1 MGILHQ
7 ELNLKCLL
15 LLLILNLCTL
25 NVSEETQTLES
36 EALALYSISSYW
48 QNKPTSWVGSDPCGN
63 NWVGLNCSNRHI
75 IKIILPGLNI
85 SGTLSEDIQNLT
97 ELVILD
103 LSSNKGL
110 GGPIPRTIGNLV
122 KLQRLILTGCRFT
135 GSIPPELGM
144 LASLRFLSVGSNRLN
159 GSIPSEIGNLTL
171 LVWFDITR
179 NKISGSLPI
188 SDGTNL
194 GLDLLTKCQHFHF
207 GRNNLSGSIPAEL
220 FHSEMVLKHMLFD
233 HNQFTGSIPPT
244 LGLVTTIKALR
255 LDRNGLS
262 GAVPSNLNNLTI
274 LGELQI
280 NDNQLSGSLP
290 NLTGMNALAYVDMSN
305 NSFDQSDIP
314 PWFSTLMNLTTLKL
328 NNLQISGVLP
338 TSLFSIPSLQAVH
351 LRHNLINGT
360 LDLGSAPS
368 TNLTLVDVRENRIQT
383 MANVPNRGNLNIQ
396 LDGNFYCNQ
405 PGASAQYCNVPPPP
419 NPSSYVTP
427 SPNCGNLVCP
437 SDQKESPKCSCSYPF
452 EGTLV
457 FKFIA
462 FSNMYTNFTY
472 YTLLEVGLIKIFQQF
487 QLPAIPILQD
497 PRMDEYDYFD
507 IDLSIFPSNTDRFSQ
522 AEVAQLTNLFTN
534 TTFSQPDPY
543 GPYYLEAVPYPTFH
557 EAVSKSNRVPAIVGG
572 VIGGFAAAAL
582 IVGLLIFALC
592 QRRKAR
598 KAKELSQGFAG
609 VWTTS
614 GSGSDIPQLKGSRLF
629 TFEELK
635 KCTNNFAESSILGS
649 GGYGR
654 VYRGLLD
661 QGKLVAVKRAQ
672 EGSLQGG
679 QEFKTEIEMLSRVH
693 HRNLVSLV
701 GFCLDQNE
709 QILVYEYIPNGTLRD
724 SLSGKSGVYL
734 DWKKRLRVAL
744 GAARG
749 LTYLHELANPRIIHR
764 DVKSNNILLDHH
776 LHAKVSDFGLC
787 KPLSDDKKG
796 CVTTQV
802 KGTMGY
808 LDPEYYTTQHLTE
821 KSDVYSFGVVLLEI
835 VTARKPLE
843 RGRYV
848 VREVRNAIGR
858 SRDLQGL
865 NELLDP
871 GICHNGSLTGVKRY
885 IDLALK
891 CVEESSSER
900 PCMSEVAKEIEN
912 IMVLAGMNPNI
923 ASETTSASF
932 GAANK
937 NFNSD
942 DDASFEYSG
951 EPYSL
956 RTVLPK

>member
-1 MGILHQ
+1 MGFLHQ

-15 LLLILNLCTL
+15 LLLNLNFCTL
-25 NVSEETQTLES
+25 NVSAETQTTTS

-63 NWVGLNCSNRHI
+63 NWVGLNCSNLHI
-75 IKIILPGLNI
+75 KKIILPGLNI
-85 SGTLSEDIQNLT
+85 KGTLSEDIQNLT
-97 ELVILD
+97 ELVHLD
-103 LSSNKGL
+103 LSSNRGL
-110 GGPIPRTIGNLV
+110 GGQIPRTIGNLV
-122 KLQRLILTGCRFT
+122 KLRRFFS

-144 LASLRFLSVGSNRLN
+144 LKSLIFLSVGSNRLN
-159 GSIPSEIGNLTL
+159 GSIPREIGNLTSL
-171 LVWFDITR
+171 FFFDITW
-179 NKISGSLPI
+179 NNISGSIPI
-188 SDGTNL
+188 SNGINL
-194 GLDLLTKCQHFHF
+194 GLDLLTECQHLHF
-207 GRNNLSGSIPAEL
+207 GNNNLSGSIPAEL
-220 FHSEMVLKHMLFD
+220 FHSEMILDHVLFD
-233 HNQFTGSIPPT
+233 HNQFTGRIPPT
-244 LGLVTTIKALR
+244 LGLVTTITALR
-255 LDRNGLS
+255 LDRNRLTE
-262 GAVPSNLNNLTI
+262 AVPSNLNNLTI

-280 NDNQLSGSLP
+280 NDNQLSGPLP

-305 NSFDQSDIP
+305 NLFDQSHIP

-328 NNLQISGVLP
+328 NNLLISGVLP
-338 TSLFSIPSLQAVH
+338 TSLFSIPSMQAVQ
-351 LRHNLINGT
+351 LRFNLINGT
-360 LDLGSAPS
+360 LDLGSELS

-383 MANVPNRGNLNIQ
+383 MANVPNRDNLHIQ

-405 PGASAQYCNVPPPP
+405 PGASAQYCNVPPES

-437 SDQKESPKCSCSYPF
+437 SDQQESPKCSCSYPL
-452 EGTLV
+452 EGKLV
-457 FKFIA
+457 FRFIA
-462 FSNMYTNFTY
+462 FSNIYTNFTY
-472 YTLLEVGLIKIFQQF
+472 YTALEIALYKTFQQF
-487 QLPAIPILQD
+487 QLPAIPILRN
-497 PRMDEYDYFD
+497 PKMDIYNYFD
-507 IDLSIFPSNTDRFSQ
+507 IDLSITLSNFSRQVSSFPKFVVHLSNHFCLSHILDMIR
-522 AEVAQLTNLFTN
+522 A
-534 TTFSQPDPY
+534 
-543 GPYYLEAVPYPTFH
+543 

-572 VIGGFAAAAL
+572 FAAAAL
-582 IVGLLIFALC
+582 IVGLLTFALC

-598 KAKELSQGFAG
+598 KAKELSRRFG

-629 TFEELK
+629 TFGELK
-635 KCTNNFAESSILGS
+635 KCTNNFAEASILGS
-649 GGYGR
+649 GGYGK

-661 QGKLVAVKRAQ
+661 DGKLVAVKRAQ

-701 GFCLDQNE
+701 GFCSDQNE

-734 DWKKRLRVAL
+734 DWKNRLRVAL

-776 LHAKVSDFGLC
+776 LNAKVSDFGLC
-787 KPLSDDKKG
+787 KPLRDDKKG
-796 CVTTQV
+796 CMTTQV

-848 VREVRNAIGR
+848 VGDVRNAISR

-871 GICHNGSLTGVKRY
+871 GICHNGSLPGIKRY

-891 CVEESSSER
+891 CVEEFSSER
-900 PCMSEVAKEIEN
+900 PRMSEVAKEIEN

-937 NFNSD
+937 SFSCD

-956 RTVLPK
+956 RIVLPK

>member
-1 MGILHQ
+1 MGFLHQ

-15 LLLILNLCTL
+15 LLLILNFCTL
-25 NVSEETQTLES
+25 NVSAETQTLIS
-36 EALALYSISSYW
+36 EALALSSIASYW

-63 NWVGLNCSNRHI
+63 NWVGLNCSNLHI
-75 IKIILPGLNI
+75 NKIILPGLNI

-110 GGPIPRTIGNLV
+110 GGQIPRTIGNLV
-122 KLQRLILTGCRFT
+122 KLQRLILFGCRFS

-159 GSIPSEIGNLTL
+159 GSIPSEIGNLTSL
-171 LVWFDITR
+171 FFFDITR
-179 NKISGSLPI
+179 NRISGSLPI
-188 SDGTNL
+188 SNGTKL
-194 GLDLLTKCQHFHF
+194 GLNLLTKCQHFHF
-207 GRNNLSGSIPAEL
+207 GNNNLSGSIPEEL
-220 FHSEMVLKHMLFD
+220 FHSEMILKHMLFD

-244 LGLVTTIKALR
+244 LGLVTTITALR
-255 LDRNGLS
+255 FDRNRLTE
-262 GAVPSNLNNLTI
+262 AVPSNLNNLTI
-274 LGELQI
+274 LSELQI
-280 NDNQLSGSLP
+280 NDNQLSGPLP
-290 NLTGMNALAYVDMSN
+290 NLTGMNALTYVDMSN

-314 PWFSTLMNLTTLKL
+314 HWFSTLMNLTTLKL
-328 NNLQISGVLP
+328 NNLLISGVLP

-351 LRHNLINGT
+351 LRFNLINGT
-360 LDLGSAPS
+360 LDLGSELS

-383 MANVPNRGNLNIQ
+383 MANVPNRDNLHIQ
-396 LDGNFYCNQ
+396 LDGNIYCNQ
-405 PGASAQYCNVPPPP
+405 PGASAQYCNLPPES

-437 SDQKESPKCSCSYPF
+437 SDQQESPKCSCSYPL
-452 EGTLV
+452 EGKLV

-472 YTLLEVGLIKIFQQF
+472 YTALEVALYKTFQQF
-487 QLPAIPILQD
+487 QLPAIPILRN
-497 PRMDEYDYFD
+497 PNMNMYNYFEF
-507 IDLSIFPSNTDRFSQ
+507 DLWMFPSDTDRFSQ
-522 AEVAQLTNLFTN
+522 AEIAQLTNLFTN
-534 TTFSQPDPY
+534 TTISQPDAY
-543 GPYYLEAVPYPTFH
+543 GPYYLDARPYPTFQ
-557 EAVSKSNRVPAIVGG
+557 ESVSKSNRVPAIVGG

-582 IVGLLIFALC
+582 IVGLLTFALC

-598 KAKELSQGFAG
+598 KAKEISRQFG

-614 GSGSDIPQLKGSRLF
+614 ESGSDIPQLKGARLF
-629 TFEELK
+629 SFQELK
-635 KCTNNFAESSILGS
+635 KCTNNFAEASILGS
-649 GGYGR
+649 GGYGK

-661 QGKLVAVKRAQ
+661 NGKLVAVKRAQ

-701 GFCLDQNE
+701 GFCMDQNE

-776 LHAKVSDFGLC
+776 LNAKVSDFGLC

-796 CVTTQV
+796 CITTQV

-835 VTARKPLE
+835 VTGRKPLE
-843 RGRYV
+843 RARYV
-848 VREVRNAIGR
+848 VEEVRNAIGR

-871 GICHNGSLTGVKRY
+871 GICHNGSLPGIKRF

-891 CVEESSSER
+891 CVEELSSER
-900 PCMSEVAKEIEN
+900 PRMSEVAKEIEN
-912 IMVLAGMNPNI
+912 IMVLAGMDTNI

-932 GAANK
+932 GTANK
-937 NFNSD
+937 SFNCD

-956 RTVLPK
+956 RIVMAK